1 MGIATGGGRGVS
13 ENFWNLPEDPQH
25 WVHSGER
32 LVYWLLPSAPP
43 SPSHG
48 LYPSALEVSFTGMAE
63 RSVLPFWIKGALG
76 ALDNRRPHPGCR
88 WVFTHQTLGIKPLE
102 SSGVMNQVDFWGA
115 F

>member
-1 MGIATGGGRGVS
+1 MV
-13 ENFWNLPEDPQH
+13 
-25 WVHSGER
+25 
-32 LVYWLLPSAPP
+32 
-43 SPSHG
+43 
-48 LYPSALEVSFTGMAE
+48 E

-102 SSGVMNQVDFWGA
+102 SSGVMNQVDFGGA